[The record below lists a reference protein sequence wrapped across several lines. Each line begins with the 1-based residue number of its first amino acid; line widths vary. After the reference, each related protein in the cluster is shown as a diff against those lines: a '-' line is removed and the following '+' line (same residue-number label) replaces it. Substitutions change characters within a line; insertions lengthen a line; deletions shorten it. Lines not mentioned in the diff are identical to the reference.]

1 MILIVFIFEFDGIFC
16 AFKRF
21 KKHKRI
27 RETIINRYGFSVFT
41 KISSFKFITYS
52 KNQFK
57 STGQI
62 MEQNVL
68 KGTTTVGVICT
79 DGIVLASERRAT
91 MGHFIASREAKK
103 VYQIGDT
110 IGLTIAGSVG
120 DAQQIVRAMTVES
133 KLYEMRRKEPVTIKG
148 LTTMLANTLNSNRYY
163 PYSVQLLIGGVDKN
177 GPSLYSLDA
186 MGGTIEETKAVSTGS
201 GSPIAYG
208 VLEDNYK
215 EGMTVDEG
223 AELAIRALHNAM
235 KRDSA
240 SGDAI
245 SVAIISKGTFARMS
259 EEDVAKY
266 RKTLN

>member
-1 MILIVFIFEFDGIFC
+1 
-16 AFKRF
+16 
-21 KKHKRI
+21 
-27 RETIINRYGFSVFT
+27 
-41 KISSFKFITYS
+41 
-52 KNQFK
+52 
-57 STGQI
+57 
-62 MEQNVL
+62 MEQEVY
-68 KGTTTVGVICT
+68 KGTTTVGMICT

-103 VYQIGDT
+103 VYQISDT
-110 IGLTIAGSVG
+110 TGLTIAGTVG

-148 LTTMLANTLNSNRYY
+148 LSTMLSNMLNSVRGYG
-163 PYSVQLLIGGVDKN
+163 VQLLIGGVDKN
-177 GPSLYSLDA
+177 GPALYSIDA
-186 MGGTIEETKAVSTGS
+186 LGGTIEETRAVSTGS

-208 VLEDNYK
+208 VLEDNYR

-223 AELAIRALHNAM
+223 AQLAIRALHNAM

-245 SVAIISKGTFARMS
+245 SVVKITDGKFIRMED
-259 EEDVAKY
+259 EEVNEY

>member
-1 MILIVFIFEFDGIFC
+1 M
-16 AFKRF
+16 
-21 KKHKRI
+21 
-27 RETIINRYGFSVFT
+27 
-41 KISSFKFITYS
+41 
-52 KNQFK
+52 
-57 STGQI
+57 
-62 MEQNVL
+62 MEQEVL
-68 KGTTTVGVICT
+68 KGTTTVGMICT

-103 VYQIGDT
+103 VYQISDT
-110 IGLTIAGSVG
+110 TGLTIAGTVG

-148 LTTMLANTLNSNRYY
+148 LSTMLSNMLNSVRGYG
-163 PYSVQLLIGGVDKN
+163 VQLLIGGVDKN
-177 GPSLYSLDA
+177 GPSLYSIDA
-186 MGGTIEETKAVSTGS
+186 LGGTIEETRAVSTGS

-223 AELAIRALHNAM
+223 AQLAIRALHNAM

-245 SVAIISKGTFARMS
+245 SVVKITDGKFIRM
-259 EEDVAKY
+259 EDEDVNEY